1 MGSPWIR
8 PRSLFSKIF
17 NGLFIRMNPMIVLAK
32 FEASPVPEIIAIVVL
47 GFWVGVANPQ
57 SWEHE
62 AVGDGLNSH
71 TQRTT
76 V

>member
-1 MGSPWIR
+1 
-8 PRSLFSKIF
+8 
-17 NGLFIRMNPMIVLAK
+17 MIVLAK

-62 AVGDGLNSH
+62 AVGGRGRQHWKEPL
-71 TQRTT
+71 
-76 V
+76 